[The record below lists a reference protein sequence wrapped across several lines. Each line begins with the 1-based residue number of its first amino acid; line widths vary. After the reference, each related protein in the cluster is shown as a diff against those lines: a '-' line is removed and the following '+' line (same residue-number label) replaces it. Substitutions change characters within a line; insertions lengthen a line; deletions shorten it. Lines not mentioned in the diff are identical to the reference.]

1 MPEIQE
7 LLERTTP
14 TTPPD
19 FDVANLARRGRRRR
33 QRAQVGTRLGAVA
46 LLAAAVAGIGVLAPD
61 GDQGQ
66 VVATRPPVGELAEA
80 FAASDVPLGVWEQ
93 VSDPPFSPRMN
104 SFTGTASD
112 GRVVVWGGIDEFEG
126 EVELLTD
133 GGVYNPDDGT
143 WEAIPVAPVGGG
155 DYFHLNQT
163 QLADDRLMVV
173 GTPNDLELTA
183 AIYDLD
189 SQRWT
194 EIEPPP
200 TIELPAEGI
209 AWTGETLVL
218 ARLWSGAQVDRVASY
233 TEPVVERWSYET
245 GEWEPGAPPPLSN
258 RFGANVAFDGERLGV
273 WGGAR
278 QEVEIGALPT
288 GAELVGDGAIYD
300 VAADRWE
307 PMPAGPLPPMM
318 QGAAVWLESGRLAV
332 AGGVVEDTS
341 GSSSTSSG
349 VTGMHLLDATAG
361 AVFDP
366 TSQRWSPLPDPLQD
380 RPRPPQPGIFVIYA
394 SEYSLTATDL
404 RISSSGPISY
414 YDEVTQ
420 SWVPAPLPDIHTI
433 DGTLVATSDVGDEAF
448 EVQVLAGSVWEEA
461 TEAPFLTRMDAGVAV
476 VGGDLLVVGG
486 AEGPNLDVTGDAWI
500 LRFDR

>member
-1 MPEIQE
+1 M
-7 LLERTTP
+7 
-14 TTPPD
+14 D
-19 FDVANLARRGRRRR
+19 
-33 QRAQVGTRLGAVA
+33 
-46 LLAAAVAGIGVLAPD
+46 
-61 GDQGQ
+61 
-66 VVATRPPVGELAEA
+66 
-80 FAASDVPLGVWEQ
+80 
-93 VSDPPFSPRMN
+93 
-104 SFTGTASD
+104 SFTGTVSD
-112 GRVVVWGGIDEFEG
+112 GRVVVWGGTDELDG
-126 EVELLTD
+126 LNRLLTD
-133 GGVYNPDDGT
+133 GGIYDPETAT
-143 WEAIPVAPVGGG
+143 WETIPPAPVAGSV
-155 DYFHLNQT
+155 QSMRST
-163 QLADDRLMVV
+163 QLADDRLFVL
-173 GTPNDLELTA
+173 GAPAEGPPGPLDA
-183 AIYDLD
+183 AVYDLAT
-189 SQRWT
+189 QRWT
-194 EIEPPP
+194 EVEPPP
-200 TIELPAEGI
+200 SIELWVEGI
-209 AWTGETLVL
+209 AWTGDTLVL
-218 ARLWSGAQVDRVASY
+218 ARFWSGADVDKVAQY

-245 GEWEPGAPPPLSN
+245 GEWETGATPPLSN

-278 QEVEIGALPT
+278 QEVEIGALAT
-288 GAELVGDGAIYD
+288 GAELVSDGAIYD

-307 PMPAGPLPPMM
+307 PMAAGPLPPMM

-341 GSSSTSSG
+341 GSSPASSS

-366 TSQRWSPLPDPLQD
+366 TSQRWSPLPDPFQD

-394 SEYSLTATDL
+394 SEYSLTATDGWG
-404 RISSSGPISY
+404 SGSGGPTSY